1 MFLLFFCLIS
11 SQLLLIL
18 VSWSFVKFFWL
29 NIGLSSRAL
38 RGLHFCGLPRE
49 NFLLGQSDNFLCLL
63 RKFRRSHWQCKG
75 TKISDAKQAFF
86 SFISNLF
93 ELLKRQ
99 HGVTQLHSYA
109 VSFTVG
115 EVSFSN
121 GYLYYII
128 YIIYYIY
135 NIKIIF
141 PPKVTAQLHLM
152 QLRNCV
158 TV

>member
-1 MFLLFFCLIS
+1 MPCKEEFDEVKCKEREIS
-11 SQLLLIL
+11 
-18 VSWSFVKFFWL
+18 
-29 NIGLSSRAL
+29 
-38 RGLHFCGLPRE
+38 
-49 NFLLGQSDNFLCLL
+49 
-63 RKFRRSHWQCKG
+63 
-75 TKISDAKQAFF
+75 AF
-86 SFISNLF
+86 
-93 ELLKRQ
+93 

-115 EVSFSN
+115 EVLFSN

-135 NIKIIF
+135 NIIYF
-141 PPKVTAQLHLM
+141 FLPKVTAQLHLM